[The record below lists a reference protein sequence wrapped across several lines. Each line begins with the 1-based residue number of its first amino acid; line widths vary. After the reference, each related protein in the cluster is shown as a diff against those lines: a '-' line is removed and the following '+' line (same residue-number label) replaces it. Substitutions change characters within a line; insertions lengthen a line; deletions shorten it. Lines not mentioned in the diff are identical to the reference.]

1 MKIEIDIRSGFCHG
15 VTTAIK
21 KAESE
26 LENDPA
32 LFCLG
37 DIVHNEREV
46 ERLQTLGM
54 KTIDHA

>member
-1 MKIEIDIRSGFCHG
+1 MKIEIDIHSGFCHG

-26 LENDPA
+26 LENDPS

-37 DIVHNEREV
+37 DIVHNESEV
-46 ERLQTLGM
+46 SACKRLG
-54 KTIDHA
+54 